1 MVSPWIDLLT
11 PLALTVGVV
20 VALGALLVALLPRYR
35 WVVAGLLLI
44 IVTPIMLVG
53 FLPNG
58 QWGISDWDYYF
69 SYHEVV
75 RDLTLTYGTVPTW
88 NPYICGGT
96 TAVGDPEFPFF
107 TPTFLLELL
116 YGVPFGL
123 RLAAMV
129 TTAIGALGMLALAH
143 RLKLSA
149 LAGLLAALAF
159 SFGSV
164 TILELVEGH
173 PNVFA
178 VMYIPWIFWSWLA
191 AYQSSN
197 GNRRHSRLWS
207 LLTGVLLAATFLQ
220 GGIYL
225 LMYTAGAF
233 IFLLAV
239 VRRRVDALRVT
250 VTAGV
255 WGLSLAALKLVPVLL
270 WLTQFQ
276 DQSYASSASTLT
288 SLPEIFLGRYLHGSE
303 VIPNQGS
310 GWHEYGAYVG
320 PLVLAL
326 AALALTRIKRS
337 RVIKLLLVAGLIAI
351 AISSSGP
358 LLKPLFDQ
366 ASFLPRSNVSRLVLF
381 TVLPLAL
388 LAGIGL
394 DRLRQ
399 LLASVISPKYKLN
412 VVIPS
417 IVAVIALGVVA
428 TDLGSLTQPLSEQAF
443 TVLPTVSA
451 TTAQEPLQHTFARYE
466 IRDEDGVDHSRAY
479 AATLANYGTQAYCTV
494 LGAPPS
500 VATVEQT
507 EEPQALVRTRS
518 PDGTATLL
526 RWEPDKIV
534 AQVASVEST
543 DVMVNANYAR
553 GWEVNGNPAIE
564 IKNQLAIT
572 IPAGS
577 HTLTFTYAPPGFVF
591 GQMVT
596 LLALLLA
603 VGLLIYPRISNL
615 GK

>member
-35 WVVAGLLLI
+35 WIVAGLLLI
-44 IVTPIMLVG
+44 IITPIMLVG

-75 RDLTLTYGTVPTW
+75 RDLTLTHNTVPTW

-107 TPTFLLELL
+107 TPTFLLELVF
-116 YGVPFGL
+116 GVPFGL
-123 RLAAMV
+123 RLAAMA

-191 AYQSSN
+191 AYQTSSDN
-197 GNRRHSRLWS
+197 KRHSQLWS

-239 VRRRVDALRVT
+239 VRRRLDALRVT

-255 WGLSLAALKLVPVLL
+255 WGMSFAALKLIPVLL

-276 DQSYASSASTLT
+276 DQAYASSASTLS
-288 SLPEIFLGRYLHGSE
+288 SLQEIFLGRNLHGSE

-320 PLVLAL
+320 PVVLAL
-326 AALALTRIKRS
+326 AALALTRIKQS
-337 RVIKLLLVAGLIAI
+337 RVIKLLLLAGVASL

-399 LLASVISPKYKLN
+399 LLVRVSPAKFKLS

-417 IVAVIALGVVA
+417 LLLIVVVGVVA
-428 TDLGSLTQPLSEQAF
+428 ADLGSLTQSLSGQAF
-443 TVLPTVSA
+443 TVLPAVSA

-466 IRDEDGVDHSRAY
+466 IRDDEGVDHSRAY

-500 VATVEQT
+500 VVTVEQID
-507 EEPQALVRTRS
+507 EPQALVRTQS
-518 PDGTATLL
+518 PEGSSTLL
-526 RWEPDKIV
+526 SWAPDTVVALVTSTEP
-534 AQVASVEST
+534 T
-543 DVMVNANYAR
+543 DVIVNANYAK
-553 GWEVNGNPAIE
+553 GWQVNGRPAIE
-564 IKNQLAIT
+564 IKNQLATT
-572 IPAGS
+572 IQAGS
-577 HTLTFTYAPPGFVF
+577 HTLTFTYVPPGFMA
-591 GQMVT
+591 GQIVA
-596 LLALLLA
+596 LLALVFA
-603 VGLLIYPRISNL
+603 VGLMLYPRI
-615 GK
+615 KKRKK

>member
-1 MVSPWIDLLT
+1 
-11 PLALTVGVV
+11 LALTVGVV

-233 IFLLAV
+233 IFLLA
-239 VRRRVDALRVT
+239 
-250 VTAGV
+250 
-255 WGLSLAALKLVPVLL
+255 
-270 WLTQFQ
+270 
-276 DQSYASSASTLT
+276 
-288 SLPEIFLGRYLHGSE
+288 
-303 VIPNQGS
+303 
-310 GWHEYGAYVG
+310 
-320 PLVLAL
+320 
-326 AALALTRIKRS
+326 
-337 RVIKLLLVAGLIAI
+337 
-351 AISSSGP
+351 
-358 LLKPLFDQ
+358 
-366 ASFLPRSNVSRLVLF
+366 
-381 TVLPLAL
+381 
-388 LAGIGL
+388 
-394 DRLRQ
+394 
-399 LLASVISPKYKLN
+399 
-412 VVIPS
+412 
-417 IVAVIALGVVA
+417 
-428 TDLGSLTQPLSEQAF
+428 
-443 TVLPTVSA
+443 
-451 TTAQEPLQHTFARYE
+451 
-466 IRDEDGVDHSRAY
+466 
-479 AATLANYGTQAYCTV
+479 
-494 LGAPPS
+494 
-500 VATVEQT
+500 
-507 EEPQALVRTRS
+507 
-518 PDGTATLL
+518 
-526 RWEPDKIV
+526 
-534 AQVASVEST
+534 
-543 DVMVNANYAR
+543 
-553 GWEVNGNPAIE
+553 
-564 IKNQLAIT
+564 
-572 IPAGS
+572 
-577 HTLTFTYAPPGFVF
+577 
-591 GQMVT
+591 
-596 LLALLLA
+596 
-603 VGLLIYPRISNL
+603 
-615 GK
+615 